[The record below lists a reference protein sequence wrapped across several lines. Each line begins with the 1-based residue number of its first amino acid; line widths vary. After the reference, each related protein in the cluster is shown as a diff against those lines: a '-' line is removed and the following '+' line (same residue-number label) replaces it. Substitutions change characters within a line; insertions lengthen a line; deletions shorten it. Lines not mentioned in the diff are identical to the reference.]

1 MTEEPYRWLEAI
13 GNRREYI
20 RDQLKGGTPV
30 FAFSRPEGILLLGI
44 GQGYSKVFEIYDRH
58 AFAALGHPVDI
69 EKIRQAAIE
78 AAHMEGFNRSAKDVT
93 LRRLISFALSATL
106 KNSFEQIFSPPIMV
120 EAIFAELGENSG
132 DDVLVRV
139 HYDGNH
145 SYETSGA
152 LLAHSDPKREE
163 EAGAWLR
170 EQIKP
175 NDSLAK
181 VASAC
186 LTAWQALMEE
196 KPFANLT
203 VPKEPVLQMNGKT
216 VEAALL
222 DRKSS
227 GPVHYRT
234 LQLNK
239 LKLN

>member
-1 MTEEPYRWLEAI
+1 
-13 GNRREYI
+13 
-20 RDQLKGGTPV
+20 
-30 FAFSRPEGILLLGI
+30 
-44 GQGYSKVFEIYDRH
+44 
-58 AFAALGHPVDI
+58 
-69 EKIRQAAIE
+69 
-78 AAHMEGFNRSAKDVT
+78 MEGFNRSAKDVT

-163 EAGAWLR
+163 EAGTWLR
-170 EQIKP
+170 QNIKP
-175 NDSLAK
+175 SDSLAK

-196 KPFANLT
+196 KPFADLT

-234 LQLNK
+234 LRLNK
-239 LKLN
+239 LKVN